1 MLFPEHNIYLIEI
14 LVSECP
20 GNLQPIYEEMKY
32 ILHVLLFIDLLLIH
46 AVCYLTI
53 AWCPGCKEGEKQLKY
68 VATLLPPLL
77 SVVAAPVPKS

>member
-32 ILHVLLFIDLLLIH
+32 VLLFIDLLLIH
-46 AVCYLTI
+46 AVCYLTS
-53 AWCPGCKEGEKQLKY
+53 L
-68 VATLLPPLL
+68 VSRL
-77 SVVAAPVPKS
+77 

>member
-32 ILHVLLFIDLLLIH
+32 IFHVLLFIDLLLIH
-46 AVCYLTI
+46 AVCYLTS
-53 AWCPGCKEGEKQLKY
+53 L
-68 VATLLPPLL
+68 VSRL
-77 SVVAAPVPKS
+77 